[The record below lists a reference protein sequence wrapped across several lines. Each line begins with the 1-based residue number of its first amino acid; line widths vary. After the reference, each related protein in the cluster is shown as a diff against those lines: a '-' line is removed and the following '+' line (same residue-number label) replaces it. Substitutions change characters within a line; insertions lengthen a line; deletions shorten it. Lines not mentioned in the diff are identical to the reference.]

1 MHEITLEYLLTHH
14 FEKTGSEY
22 YSDSKQKASMR
33 SAPNQLSQLPHNDSE
48 KMADLKIEMMNIFL
62 EVPLINIQK
71 TNGST
76 KTAPVLYYYQV
87 LNHRNITLINVL

>member
-62 EVPLINIQK
+62 EVPLINIQ
-71 TNGST
+71 
-76 KTAPVLYYYQV
+76 
-87 LNHRNITLINVL
+87 